1 MKPVKVFKSG
11 ANVASVFLNEY
22 GYTVNLHRRF
32 QRQESQ
38 EWESTSTFREGDL
51 AQAALLLKLATD
63 YVAEQGGFIQRSAQR
78 NEAEQAPAVNS
89 AGENSSQVETAT

>member
-11 ANVASVFLNEY
+11 ANVASIFRNEY

-38 EWESTSTFREGDL
+38 EWESTSTFREADL
-51 AQAALLLKLATD
+51 GQAALLLQLATD
-63 YVAEQGGFIQRSAQR
+63 YVAAQGGFIQRSSQTD
-78 NEAEQAPAVNS
+78 E
-89 AGENSSQVETAT
+89 SSQIPAENGTAVPDTTT

>member
-11 ANVASVFLNEY
+11 ANVASIFRNEY

-38 EWESTSTFREGDL
+38 EWESTSTFREADL
-51 AQAALLLKLATD
+51 GQAALLLQLATD
-63 YVAEQGGFIQRSAQR
+63 YVAAQGGFIQRSSQTD
-78 NEAEQAPAVNS
+78 E
-89 AGENSSQVETAT
+89 SSQASSDSAAEAAATTT

>member
-11 ANVASVFLNEY
+11 ANVASVFRNEY

-38 EWESTSTFREGDL
+38 EWESTSTFRESDL
-51 AQAALLLKLATD
+51 GQTALLLKLATD
-63 YVAEQGGFIQRSAQR
+63 YIAEQGGFVQRSNSNGQ
-78 NEAEQAPAVNS
+78 AEESAPAESS
-89 AGENSSQVETAT
+89 ADAAA

>member
-1 MKPVKVFKSG
+1 MKPVRVFKSG
-11 ANVASVFLNEY
+11 ANVASVFRNEY

-51 AQAALLLKLATD
+51 AQAALLLQLATD
-63 YVAEQGGFIQRSAQR
+63 YVAEQGGFIQRSSQTD
-78 NEAEQAPAVNS
+78 ESSQAPSDNGAAV
-89 AGENSSQVETAT
+89 AATTT

>member
-38 EWESTSTFREGDL
+38 EWESTSTFREGDM
-51 AQAALLLKLATD
+51 AQAALLLKLAMD
-63 YVAEQGGFIQRSAQR
+63 YVVEQGGFIQQSAQR
-78 NEAEQAPAVNS
+78 DEAASVEANAAGNDSAPD
-89 AGENSSQVETAT
+89 